1 VGVKG
6 FLRGG
11 RKSTEKAEADEPS
24 QKPMRD
30 VNEQMNAEFSDD
42 ELQEFLEGDNL
53 DVKADPAFKER
64 LRRKLWEIVRSRMGE
79 DPGPDGI

>member
-11 RKSTEKAEADEPS
+11 REATEKTEGDKPS
-24 QKPMRD
+24 QKPMQ
-30 VNEQMNAEFSDD
+30 ETTEETNAEFSDE
-42 ELQEFLEGDNL
+42 ELQEFLEGDSQ

-64 LRRKLWEIVRSRMGE
+64 LRRKLWEILRNRMGHE
-79 DPGPDGI
+79 PGSDGI